1 MLQSRIAYSGGK
13 SLFAPMQLQTTRT
26 TMLTQTLELFP
37 DIIESYDVVSK
48 TDTTIRFIDLFAG
61 IGGFHTALNSI
72 GGECVFA
79 SEKDP
84 HARVTYLTN
93 FDITPEIFNDDIRK
107 ISPDDVPDHDVLCA
121 GFPCQPFSQAG
132 NKKGF
137 ADGENSERGNLFY
150 CILDILE
157 AKRPKAF
164 ILENV
169 RHLIAHDNGNTFAT
183 ILKHLKEA
191 NYEVSY
197 KVIKASDFNVPQ
209 HRARVF
215 IVGFH
220 RAQVETT
227 AQFHF
232 PIPVPLT
239 KTMSHIFN
247 AHCEKKIGFT
257 LRVGGKGSQIDD
269 RRNWEFYRVNG
280 EVRRIGVE
288 EARDMMTFPKD
299 FEFPVSK
306 TQAMKQLGNSVCVDV
321 VKAVGKSVFQ
331 YLNKHS
337 KIEMDETMQNK
348 GEISEAYALL
358 KIIAQKMIPYGDI
371 QGLPTD
377 RSIRVLKI
385 NTQHKTITIHD
396 ISLEIISADGSKE
409 TLSIEHLIT
418 PAELEEM
425 VASIRSQSGTFNNE
439 RLDHAINTLSIQKRK
454 GTSYEKADVSL
465 DFQDEIINTHQGISI
480 KSFLGSS
487 PTLLNASSATNFVY
501 RVVGINA
508 KHIDEIN
515 QIDTRAKIKDRL
527 AKIIE
532 LGGHL
537 EFSHCENKTYESNLR
552 KTDSQ
557 MPEILAE
564 ALLAFFNK
572 QTSNR
577 LCDYTTSTNDKLDA
591 DEIHYR
597 LRDFVK
603 YTIFGIFP
611 TQAWDGE
618 LSANGAVLVTQ
629 GGELVFYHTNHEKT
643 LKEYFYNHTFFDTP
657 SSTRHRF
664 GNLYKEGNQ
673 LCFKLNLQLRLAR

>member
-1 MLQSRIAYSGGK
+1 
-13 SLFAPMQLQTTRT
+13 
-26 TMLTQTLELFP
+26 MLTQTLELFP
-37 DIIESYDVVSK
+37 DTIESFDGASK
-48 TDTTIRFIDLFAG
+48 TDTTLRFIDLFAG
-61 IGGFHTALNSI
+61 IGGFHTALKSI

-79 SEKDP
+79 SEKDA
-84 HARVTYLTN
+84 HARTTYLAN
-93 FDITPEIFNDDIRK
+93 FDINPKIFNDDIRK
-107 ISPDDVPDHDVLCA
+107 ISPEEIPEHDVLCA

-137 ADGENSERGNLFY
+137 TDGENSERGNLFY

-169 RHLIAHDNGNTFAT
+169 RHLIAHDNGNTFDT
-183 ILKHLKEA
+183 ILKHLKKA

-197 KVIKASDFNVPQ
+197 KVIKASDFDVPQ

-215 IVGFH
+215 IVGFDKT
-220 RAQVETT
+220 QVDTSIK
-227 AQFHF
+227 FHF
-232 PIPVPLT
+232 PTPVPLK

-247 AHCEKKIGFT
+247 APCEKKIGFT

-288 EARDMMTFPKD
+288 EAREMMTFPKD
-299 FEFPVSK
+299 FQFPVSK

-321 VKAVGKSVFQ
+321 VKAVGKTVFQ

-337 KIEMDETMQNK
+337 KIEMDKTMQNK

-358 KIIAQKMIPYGDI
+358 KIIAQKIIPYGDI
-371 QGLPTD
+371 RGLPTD
-377 RSIRVLKI
+377 SVIRVLKI
-385 NTQHKTITIHD
+385 NTLHKTITIND
-396 ISLEIISADGSKE
+396 ISLEVISADGSKE
-409 TLSIEHLIT
+409 TISIEHLIT
-418 PAELEEM
+418 PSELEQM
-425 VASIRSQSGTFNNE
+425 VTNIRSQSGTFNNE
-439 RLDHAINTLSIQKRK
+439 RLDHAVNTLNIHKRK
-454 GTSYEKADVSL
+454 GTSYEKADIFL
-465 DFQDEIINTHQGISI
+465 DFQDEIINSNQGISI
-480 KSFLGSS
+480 KSFLGNS

-501 RVVGINA
+501 RVVGMNA
-508 KHIDEIN
+508 KHIDEVN
-515 QIDTRAKIKDRL
+515 QIDTRAKIKDRI

-537 EFSHCENKTYESNLR
+537 EFLHCENKTYESNLR

-557 MPEILAE
+557 MPKILAE

-577 LCDYTTSTNDKLDA
+577 LCDYTVSTGDKLKIE
-591 DEIHYR
+591 EIHCR

-611 TQAWDGE
+611 TRAWDGA
-618 LSANGAVLVTQ
+618 LSANGAILVTHE
-629 GGELVFYHTNHEKT
+629 GELVFYHTNHEKT